1 MDRRKFTLLTA
12 GALGAPLAA
21 LTGCGGG
28 DVEVA
33 QNAAPLAGN
42 ALTAVPGAAVVKYA
56 GTPNPTGLR
65 FGFWETFSH
74 QQDTLAFVGR
84 RPSARVGFDNWAA
97 IELSEGVYTW
107 PGSPGNDKKERYTDT
122 HRYGETIL
130 AAVNISFA
138 IAAPYRGLTGK
149 VDITDPHVRVAARK
163 FLAAYVKWLMGISGS
178 VVLTIDYE
186 IVSNYG
192 LGKPGSSQK
201 GREWAEWY
209 VEAAAIARQ
218 AAAEFCAKN
227 DSKATLQ
234 LQPIFNGNPFDP
246 ENPISTGGSNPDNQ
260 WIHDVVAASDAL
272 AFDTYHR
279 DPDRLTGDPTRT
291 LDIIA
296 FWIREFARGGKP
308 VVVTENGF
316 STALDAGVPPPPP
329 DAPPKYIGTE
339 AQQRAYF
346 NQLLPALLAQNKT
359 GGRFNNQ
366 LRGFHIW
373 CITDNEIARDET
385 DRYFGLID
393 LRGPTPRAKP
403 AAAFVQGHIRSAEA
417 DPFHQPYKTA
427 PIDGRNLAEKLAN
440 GTALVTMRLNG
451 GDDFE
456 MLRYTDRGPA
466 NAKDVQLAV
475 TLATAGCL
483 LLNVNGHWI
492 HAAEATS
499 FHIPISAHYR
509 LGESN
514 QIDVYVTD
522 AVFPVRKQVQSLTVE
537 YITPTIA

>member
-12 GALGAPLAA
+12 GALGAAA

-28 DVEVA
+28 GDVEA
-33 QNAAPLAGN
+33 APNAAPLAGN
-42 ALTAVPGAAVVKYA
+42 ALAAVPGATVVKYA
-56 GTPNPTGLR
+56 GTPNATGLR

-74 QQDTLAFVGR
+74 QQDTLEFVGR

-122 HRYGETIL
+122 HRYGETVL

-138 IAAPYRGLTGK
+138 IAAPYRGLTGQ
-149 VDITDPHVRVAARK
+149 VDITDPHVRVPARK

-218 AAAEFCAKN
+218 AAAEFRAKEN
-227 DSKATLQ
+227 SKATLK

-279 DPDRLTGDPTRT
+279 DPARPTGDPTRT

-296 FWIREFARGGKP
+296 FWIREFARGDKP

-316 STALDAGVPPPPP
+316 STALEDGGSLPP

-346 NQLLPALLAQNKT
+346 NQLLPALLEQNQT
-359 GGRFNNQ
+359 GGRFNKQ

-393 LRGPTPRAKP
+393 RRGPTPRAKP
-403 AAAFVQGHIRSAEA
+403 AAPFVQGHIRSAEA

-427 PIDGRNLAEKLAN
+427 PIDGRNLADKLAGGN
-440 GTALVTMRLNG
+440 AFVTLKFDE

-456 MLRYTDRGPA
+456 LLRYADRGPA
-466 NAKDVQLAV
+466 NAKEVQLV
-475 TLATAGCL
+475 LTLATAGCL
-483 LLNVNGHWI
+483 LLNVNGRWI
-492 HAAEATS
+492 YAADATS
-499 FHIPISAHYR
+499 FRIPISAHYLPGGDNR
-509 LGESN
+509 
-514 QIDVYVTD
+514 IDVYVTG
-522 AVFPVRKQVQSLTVE
+522 AIFPVRQQVQKLTVE
-537 YITPTIA
+537 YTTANIA